1 MPYFVYKIFETPFR
15 RLEKL
20 EQHDAFREASSRAKQ
35 IRGELARGEL
45 DRDASCIIKVIFAE
59 TELHAEDLLN
69 QIRAAVPDPQD
80 D

>member
-1 MPYFVYKIFETPFR
+1 MPYFVYKIFETPIR

-20 EQHDAFREASSRAKQ
+20 EQHEAFREASNRAKQ
-35 IRGELARGEL
+35 IRSELP
-45 DRDASCIIKVIFAE
+45 RDATYIIKVIFAE

-69 QIRAAVPDPQD
+69 QLRAPAPNPQD